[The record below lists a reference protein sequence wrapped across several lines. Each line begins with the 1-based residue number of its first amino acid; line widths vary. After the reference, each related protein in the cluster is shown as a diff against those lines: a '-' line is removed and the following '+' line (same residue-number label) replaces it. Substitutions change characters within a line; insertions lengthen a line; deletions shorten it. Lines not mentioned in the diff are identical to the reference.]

1 LAKLVITS
9 SFWQHQK
16 VLLTGHTGFKGG
28 WMAMWMSALG
38 ARVTGF
44 SLPPATKQSLFD
56 QASIGR
62 VVEND
67 LRGDIRDL
75 ASLREALKLSQASIV
90 IHMAAQPLVF
100 QSYQE
105 PVATYQ
111 TNVLGTVNVLE
122 AARGNASVKA
132 VLIITSDKCYEN
144 MESEEGYDEEN
155 PLGGHDPY
163 SSSKACAEIVASAY
177 RRSFLAENGIAVAT
191 TRSGNVIGGGDW
203 SRDRL
208 VPDAVNAFINR
219 EPFVVRKPKAVR
231 PWQHVLEPLSGYL
244 LLCQKL
250 CHQPNQFAEAWNFG
264 PRASD
269 EKTVGSLAELM
280 VESWGDG
287 ANWVC
292 RGESNQPHEANS
304 LRLDCRKA
312 KTKLEWKPQWTLREA
327 VENTLIWYKKLH
339 GGDNM
344 YEFSIQQIIDYQ
356 MDLLT

>member
-1 LAKLVITS
+1 MITS

-44 SLPPATKQSLFD
+44 SLSPATNPSLFE

-62 VVEND
+62 VLEND

-75 ASLREALKLSQASIV
+75 TSFSEALKLSQASIV
-90 IHMAAQPLVF
+90 IHMAAQPLVL
-100 QSYQE
+100 QSYQD
-105 PVATYQ
+105 PITTYQ
-111 TNVLGTVNVLE
+111 TNVLGTMNVLE
-122 AARGNASVKA
+122 AARSNASVKT

-144 MESEEGYDEEN
+144 MESEEGYDEEK

-244 LLCQKL
+244 LLCQEL
-250 CHQPNQFAEAWNFG
+250 CYQPNRFAEAWNFG

-269 EKTVGSLAELM
+269 EKPVGSLADFM
-280 VESWGDG
+280 VECWGDG

-292 RGESNQPHEANS
+292 REDSNQPHEASS

-312 KTKLEWKPQWTLREA
+312 KTKLDWQPQWSLRKAIEKTLS
-327 VENTLIWYKKLH
+327 WYKEWH
-339 GGDNM
+339 CGGNM
-344 YEFSIQQIIDYQ
+344 NEFSMQQIKDYQ
-356 MDLLT
+356 KALLE

>member
-1 LAKLVITS
+1 
-9 SFWQHQK
+9 
-16 VLLTGHTGFKGG
+16 
-28 WMAMWMSALG
+28 MWLSALG
-38 ARVTGF
+38 AKVTGF
-44 SLPPATKQSLFD
+44 SLPPATKLSLFD
-56 QASIGR
+56 QAAIGK

-75 ASLREALKLSQASIV
+75 ASLKEALKLSDASIV

-100 QSYQE
+100 ESYQE
-105 PVATYQ
+105 PVTTYQ

-122 AARGNASVKA
+122 AVRCNASVKA

-144 MESEEGYDEEN
+144 MESEEWYDEEK

-177 RRSFLAENGIAVAT
+177 RRSFLAESGIVVAT

-244 LLCQKL
+244 LLCQEL
-250 CHQPNQFAEAWNFG
+250 CHHPNRFAEAWNFG

-269 EKTVGSLAELM
+269 EKSVGSLADLM
-280 VESWGDG
+280 VEYWGDG
-287 ANWVC
+287 ANWVYI
-292 RGESNQPHEANS
+292 EDSMQPHEANS
-304 LRLDCRKA
+304 LKLDCRKA
-312 KTKLEWKPQWTLREA
+312 KTKLNWQSKMTICEA
-327 VENTLIWYKKLH
+327 IENTLIWYKKWH
-339 GGDNM
+339 CGNNM
-344 YEFSIQQIIDYQ
+344 NEFSMQQIKDYQ
-356 MDLLT
+356 KALLE